1 MFGCLNIF
9 SRAFGGMFLG
19 GWGDVLLINGH
30 LKGSVRDFG
39 FLFLPYVREKI
50 ESKTVLFCIFIFL
63 NVLAHL
69 NK

>member
-19 GWGDVLLINGH
+19 GWSDVLLINGH

-39 FLFLPYVREKI
+39 LLISALCKGENRVKDRSLLYI
-50 ESKTVLFCIFIFL
+50 YIFECSGSF
-63 NVLAHL
+63 
-69 NK
+69 K